1 MTQLK
6 SRPGEESSLTSGG
19 SVTSET
25 SSLGLRPVPK
35 KRTFLSRHAS
45 TVSENSG
52 RGSDAQA
59 ASATAVPAPRRSIQ
73 QGSSVSSGQSN
84 IDEMPH
90 QVSRPVQPINT
101 PYESFQQPLSKVLSN
116 SSSERAQR
124 PVSLP
129 RDRSEDNLPSE
140 SHRKLLMNV
149 SHPSAETHSLPA
161 FQTREHQE

>member
-52 RGSDAQA
+52 RGSDAQVG
-59 ASATAVPAPRRSIQ
+59 SATAVPAPRRSIQ
-73 QGSSVSSGQSN
+73 RGSSVSSGQSN
-84 IDEMPH
+84 IDEMPIK
-90 QVSRPVQPINT
+90 PINI
-101 PYESFQQPLSKVLSN
+101 PCENFQQPLSNPHQVLSN
-116 SSSERAQR
+116 SSSEREQR

-129 RDRSEDNLPSE
+129 RDRSEDNY
-140 SHRKLLMNV
+140 
-149 SHPSAETHSLPA
+149 T
-161 FQTREHQE
+161 Q